1 VITEEDTG
9 GHFEQYL
16 PYFLVGER
24 VFVIGA
30 QALLLVLIHLYA
42 EKANLLGD
50 WAYYLLPTAMPLS
63 VTLKR
68 S

>member
-1 VITEEDTG
+1 MAAGTSRIIVSA
-9 GHFEQYL
+9 L
-16 PYFLVGER
+16 PGMLVLAAGR
-24 VFVIGA
+24 MFIGA

-50 WAYYLLPTAMPLS
+50 WAYYLVPAAMPLS